1 MARAK
6 RRIVCASFQNLNVVL
21 CDDRLDPSL
30 IAIVYAIH
38 IDEVV
43 GEPPRDDRQ
52 KQARILGSDVAK
64 RVGNVPRTD
73 HERPSRGRHL
83 LVADGDL
90 ELTLQNIE
98 DFRFMAVNMER
109 RPMT

>member
-1 MARAK
+1 MKSAVVARTT
-6 RRIVCASFQNLNVVL
+6 S
-21 CDDRLDPSL
+21 
-30 IAIVYAIH
+30 
-38 IDEVV
+38 
-43 GEPPRDDRQ
+43 DDRQ
-52 KQARILGSDVAK
+52 KQARVLGSDVAK

-90 ELTLQNIE
+90 ELPLQNIE